1 MDEVARSRIA
11 LARHYVDIDR
21 PERALATLSDATGA
35 ELADP
40 EFWVCQ
46 ASALY
51 DLDRFDEG
59 VDAARRGLELDPD
72 DLRLVDLLGLNHL
85 GARRLAPAK
94 QAIDRALELAP
105 DDPIV
110 VCHHALVLAKLG
122 RFEEAEAEVSR
133 ALALAPHASH
143 VLRVRA
149 QVASLAG
156 DHARAS
162 VYADEVLAVDPEDRV
177 AHILKGNAA
186 VGRARYSDAVR
197 HFEEAARLEPTDDI
211 VEAVRDNRVAGHPL
225 LKPLRPIYR
234 FGRWRAWFVY
244 LALFLVFRIVFPP
257 LAVAIAVVWISLAVL
272 SWTAPSLL
280 RRRER
285 RRRI

>member
-1 MDEVARSRIA
+1 MDETARSRIA

-21 PERALATLSDATGA
+21 PERALATLADATGP
-35 ELADP
+35 ELAEPD
-40 EFWVCQ
+40 FWVCQ

-59 VDAARRGLELDPD
+59 ADAARRGLELAPD
-72 DLRLVDLLGLNHL
+72 DLRLLDVLGLNYL
-85 GARRLAPAK
+85 GAKRLAPAK
-94 QAIDRALELAP
+94 QAIEQALQVAP
-105 DDPIV
+105 DNPTV
-110 VCHHALVLAKLG
+110 VCHHALVLAKLR
-122 RFEEAEAEVSR
+122 RFDEAEAEMSR
-133 ALALAPHASH
+133 ALALAPGSPQ
-143 VLRVRA
+143 VLRVKA

-156 DHARAS
+156 DHERAS
-162 VYADEVLAVDPEDRV
+162 AYADEVLAADPEDQV

-186 VGRARYSDAVR
+186 VRRARYGEAVR
-197 HFEEAARLEPTDDI
+197 HFEEAARLEPTEDI
-211 VEAVRDNRVAGHPL
+211 AEAVRDNRVAAHPL

-234 FGRWRAWFVY
+234 LGRWRAWFIY

-272 SWTAPSLL
+272 SWTAPAFL

-285 RRRI
+285 RRRA